1 MKCAVV
7 VTIGPDEAEDC
18 AACRAT
24 VESAWAQSRGPF
36 SNIEIM
42 PVEGASLAEL
52 RNRGIDRARE
62 AGCEWIFFVAARNLV
77 NSSAFGDFAPF
88 HAKHDAV
95 WGNICDNDPG
105 TNNFV
110 LRPGQIVRAT
120 RVEDILNCTPDL
132 ALGMDHFVRTSCAD
146 EVRFDGRMEV
156 GEDYAYCLEVWSKF
170 RAAKVLQI
178 FTVERHMPSRAAGTP
193 WRVAVDTLIEA
204 RRRAILAAV
213 DDGRPDTDWNAQKL
227 AAFSAP
233 PSRMSARVITV
244 MGHDKSEG
252 SARRCIESAHAFGVD
267 AEIFAAVTPATVH
280 ALAMRERIRFTDDG
294 SEFSNADAAKSCF
307 MSHYMLWKQCVAEN
321 VEMLVLEH
329 DAVFVDVLPKLE
341 NVMMVNLGKP
351 SYGQF
356 STPSKPGH
364 FSLFSKA
371 RGHLPGTHAYLITP
385 RSAARLVEFAR
396 RKGAQPA
403 DVFLNKVDFPF
414 ITEVF
419 PWPIVADDSFSLVQT
434 EEGCRS
440 KHNFGDAYRAL
451 ADEQYCEA

>member
-7 VTIGPDEAEDC
+7 VTIGPDEAEHY
-18 AACRAT
+18 AACRASI
-24 VESAWAQSRGPF
+24 ESAWAQSPGAF
-36 SNIEIM
+36 SDIEIV
-42 PVEGASLAEL
+42 PVDGTPLAAS

-77 NSSAFGDFAPF
+77 NSSAFEDFAPF

-95 WGNICDNDPG
+95 WGNICDNDPATG
-105 TNNFV
+105 TFA
-110 LRPGQIVRAT
+110 LRAGQIVRAT
-120 RVEDILNCTPDL
+120 RIEDILNSAPDL
-132 ALGMDHFVRTSCAD
+132 TFGMDHFVRTSCAD
-146 EVRFDGRMEV
+146 EIRFHGETGF
-156 GEDYAYCLEVWSKF
+156 GEDYAYCLDIWSRF

-178 FTVERHMPSRAAGTP
+178 FTVERRMPSRAAGTP
-193 WRVAVDTLIEA
+193 WRVAVDALVEA
-204 RRRAILAAV
+204 RRQEILAAID
-213 DDGRPDTDWNAQKL
+213 DDGAASDWNAQKL
-227 AAFSAP
+227 AAFSMP
-233 PSRMSARVITV
+233 PSRMSARVIAV
-244 MGHDKSEG
+244 IGHEKSES
-252 SARRCIESAHAFGVD
+252 SARRCVESARAFGVE
-267 AEIFAAVTPATVH
+267 AEIFPAVTPANVH

-294 SEFSNADAAKSCF
+294 SEFSNPDAAKSCF

-329 DAVFVDVLPKLE
+329 DAVFVDMLPQLE
-341 NVMMVNLGKP
+341 NVMMVNLGRP

-371 RGHLPGTHAYLITP
+371 RGHLPGTHGYLISP
-385 RSAARLVEFAR
+385 RAAARLVEFAW

-403 DVFLNKVDFPF
+403 DVFLNKTDFPF

-419 PWPIVADDSFSLVQT
+419 PWPIMADDNFSLVQT

-440 KHNFGDAYRAL
+440 KHNFGSDYRAL
-451 ADEQYCEA
+451 ADKQYCEA